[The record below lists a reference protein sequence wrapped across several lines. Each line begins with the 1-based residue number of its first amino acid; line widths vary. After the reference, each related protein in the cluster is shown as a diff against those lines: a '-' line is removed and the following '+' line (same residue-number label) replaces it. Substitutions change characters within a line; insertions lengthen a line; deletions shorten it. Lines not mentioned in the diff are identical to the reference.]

1 MFSGFDFDVISR
13 SLPYLWQGMLFSLG
27 LTFLSM
33 AGGMVLGTL
42 LALMRLSSFSVLHV
56 PAGAYVNLLRATPLI
71 LVIFWFYFLVP
82 LALKKVTGD
91 AYATGIG
98 PFYSAL
104 IAFTMFEAA
113 YYCEIIRAGIQS
125 VPRGQVYAAYALGL
139 NYRLAMTRVILP
151 QAFRNMVPIL
161 LTQGIILFQDT
172 SLVYVVGLTDFM
184 GAASKVAQRDGRL
197 VEMYLFAALVYFVL
211 CFSASGLV
219 KQLQAR
225 HGTGR
230 ELPQPT

>member
-1 MFSGFDFDVISR
+1 VFAGFDFDVIQR
-13 SLPYLWQGMLFSLG
+13 SLPYLWEGMQFSLG
-27 LTFLSM
+27 LTLLAM
-33 AGGMVLGTL
+33 LGGVVLGTL
-42 LALMRLSSFSVLHV
+42 LALMRVSRFAVLNV
-56 PAGAYVNLLRATPLI
+56 PAGGYVNLLRSTPLI

-82 LALKKVTGD
+82 LAIKKITGD
-91 AYATGIG
+91 PYMQGIG
-98 PFYSAL
+98 PFHSAL

-125 VPRGQVYAAYALGL
+125 VPRGQVNAAYALGL
-139 NYRLAMTRVILP
+139 TYPQAMAHVVLP

-197 VEMYLFAALVYFVL
+197 VEMYLFAALVYFIL
-211 CFSASGLV
+211 CFAASRSVKRLQARFSASS
-219 KQLQAR
+219 A
-225 HGTGR
+225 
-230 ELPQPT
+230 

>member
-1 MFSGFDFDVISR
+1 MFSNFDYDVIQR
-13 SLPYLWQGMLFSLG
+13 ALPYLWQGMLTTLG
-27 LTFLSM
+27 LTLLAM
-33 AGGMVLGTL
+33 IGGIFLGTL
-42 LALMRLSSFSVLHV
+42 LALMRLSSIKAISV
-56 PAGAYVNLLRATPLI
+56 PASAYVNLLRATPLI

-82 LALKKVTGD
+82 IAVKHISGD
-91 AYATGIG
+91 SYAQGIG

-104 IAFTMFEAA
+104 IAFTLFEAA

-125 VPRGQVYAAYALGL
+125 VPAGQVNAAYALGL
-139 NYRLAMTRVILP
+139 NYRLATMLVVLP

-197 VEMYLFAALVYFVL
+197 VEMYLFAALIYFIF
-211 CFSASGLV
+211 CFTASFFV
-219 KQLQAR
+219 KRLQLR
-225 HGTGR
+225 ITPPR
-230 ELPQPT
+230 

>member
-1 MFSGFDFDVISR
+1 MFTGFDFDVIQR
-13 SLPYLWQGMLFSLG
+13 ALPYMGQGMLFSLG
-27 LTFLSM
+27 LTLLSM
-33 AGGMVLGTL
+33 LGGIFLGTL
-42 LALMRLSSFSVLHV
+42 LALMRLSSFKVLNA
-56 PAGAYVNLLRATPLI
+56 PAGGYVNLLRSTPLI

-82 LALKKVTGD
+82 LAMKKISGD

-125 VPRGQVYAAYALGL
+125 VPHGQVHAAYALGL
-139 NYRLAMTRVILP
+139 TYRQAMMKVILP
-151 QAFRNMVPIL
+151 QAFRNMIPIL

-197 VEMYLFAALVYFVL
+197 VEMYLFAALIYFL
-211 CFSASGLV
+211 FCFSASYFV
-219 KQLQAR
+219 KGLQAR
-225 HGTGR
+225 YSVGR
-230 ELPQPT
+230 

>member
-13 SLPYLWQGMLFSLG
+13 ALPYLWQGMLFSLN
-27 LTFLSM
+27 LTLLAM
-33 AGGMVLGTL
+33 VGGIVLGTL
-42 LALMRLSSFSVLHV
+42 LALMRLSSFAMLSL
-56 PAGAYVNLLRATPLI
+56 PAGAYVNLMRSIPLI

-82 LALKKVTGD
+82 LVVKAVSGD
-91 AYATGIG
+91 EYAQGIG

-104 IAFTMFEAA
+104 IAFTLFEAA

-125 VPRGQVYAAYALGL
+125 VPRGQVNAAYALGL
-139 NYRLAMTRVILP
+139 TYPQAMAHVVLP

-197 VEMYLFAALVYFVL
+197 VEMYLFAALVYFIL
-211 CFSASGLV
+211 CFAASRSVKRLQARFSASSS
-219 KQLQAR
+219 
-225 HGTGR
+225 
-230 ELPQPT
+230 

>member
-1 MFSGFDFDVISR
+1 MFTGFDFDVISR
-13 SLPYLWQGMLFSLG
+13 ALPYLGQGMLFSLG

-33 AGGMVLGTL
+33 LGGILLGTL
-42 LALMRLSSFSVLHV
+42 LALMRLSRFKVLNV
-56 PAGAYVNLLRATPLI
+56 SAGGYVNLLRSTPLI

-82 LALKKVTGD
+82 LALKKISGD
-91 AYATGIG
+91 AYAQGIG

-113 YYCEIIRAGIQS
+113 YYCEIMRAGIQS
-125 VPRGQVYAAYALGL
+125 VPRGQVHAAYALGL
-139 NYRLAMTRVILP
+139 TYGQSMLRVVLP

-197 VEMYLFAALVYFVL
+197 VEMYLFAALIYFL
-211 CFSASGLV
+211 FCFSASTFV
-219 KQLQAR
+219 KRLQLR
-225 HGTGR
+225 YGGGR
-230 ELPQPT
+230 

>member
-1 MFSGFDFDVISR
+1 VFSAFDFDVIAR
-13 SLPYLWQGMLFSLG
+13 SLPYLGQGMLFSLG
-27 LTFLSM
+27 LTLLSM
-33 AGGMVLGTL
+33 LGGIFLGTL
-42 LALMRLSSFSVLHV
+42 LALMRLSSFRALNL
-56 PAGAYVNLLRATPLI
+56 PAGGYVNLLRSTPLI

-82 LALKKVTGD
+82 LAMKKLSGD
-91 AYATGIG
+91 AYASGIG

-125 VPRGQVYAAYALGL
+125 VPRGQVHAAYALGL
-139 NYRLAMTRVILP
+139 TYAQAMRRVVLP

-184 GAASKVAQRDGRL
+184 GAASKIAQRDGRL
-197 VEMYLFAALVYFVL
+197 VEMYLFAALVYFIL
-211 CFSASGLV
+211 CFSASTVV
-219 KQLQAR
+219 KRLQ
-225 HGTGR
+225 TQYNLGR
-230 ELPQPT
+230 

>member
-1 MFSGFDFDVISR
+1 MFTDFDFDVIER
-13 SLPYLWQGMLFSLG
+13 ALPYMGNGMLFSLG
-27 LTFLSM
+27 LTLLAM
-33 AGGMVLGTL
+33 IGGIVIGTL
-42 LALMRLSSFSVLHV
+42 LALMRLSSFKVLSA
-56 PAGAYVNLLRATPLI
+56 PASGYVNLLRSTPLI

-82 LALKKVTGD
+82 IAWKKLTGD
-91 AYATGIG
+91 PYAAGLG
-98 PFYSAL
+98 PFHSAL

-139 NYRLAMTRVILP
+139 TYTQAMIKVILP

-197 VEMYLFAALVYFVL
+197 VEMYLFAALIYFL
-211 CFSASGLV
+211 MCYSASYLV
-219 KQLQAR
+219 KWLQAR
-225 HGTGR
+225 YNVGR
-230 ELPQPT
+230 

>member
-1 MFSGFDFDVISR
+1 MFSNFDFDVIQR
-13 SLPYLWQGMLFSLG
+13 ALPYMGQGMVFSLG
-27 LTFLSM
+27 LTVLSM
-33 AGGMVLGTL
+33 LGGIVLGTL
-42 LALMRLSSFSVLHV
+42 LALMRLSSFKALNL
-56 PAGAYVNLLRATPLI
+56 PAGGYVNLLRSTPLI
-71 LVIFWFYFLVP
+71 LVIFWFYFLLP
-82 LALKKVTGD
+82 IAIKKISGD
-91 AYATGIG
+91 AYAEGLG

-125 VPRGQVYAAYALGL
+125 VPRGQAYAGYALGL
-139 NYRLAMTRVILP
+139 TYGQAMRLVILP

-197 VEMYLFAALVYFVL
+197 VEMYLFAALVYFIL
-211 CFSASGLV
+211 CFTASYVV
-219 KQLQAR
+219 KRLQAR
-225 HGTGR
+225 YNVGR
-230 ELPQPT
+230 

>member
-1 MFSGFDFDVISR
+1 MFTGFDFDVIAR
-13 SLPYLWQGMLFSLG
+13 SLPYMGQGMLFSLG

-33 AGGMVLGTL
+33 LGGIFLGTV
-42 LALMRLSSFSVLHV
+42 LALMRLARFKVLNV
-56 PAGAYVNLLRATPLI
+56 PAGGYVNLLRSTPLI

-82 LALKKVTGD
+82 LALKKISGD
-91 AYATGIG
+91 PYAQGIG

-125 VPRGQVYAAYALGL
+125 VPRGQVHAAYALGL
-139 NYRLAMTRVILP
+139 TYGQAMMKVILP

-184 GAASKVAQRDGRL
+184 GAASKVAQRDVRL
-197 VEMYLFAALVYFVL
+197 VEMYLFAALIYFLFCYSASYFV
-211 CFSASGLV
+211 
-219 KQLQAR
+219 KRLQAR
-225 HGTGR
+225 YSVSR
-230 ELPQPT
+230 